1 MLSFYKKGDVSVYY
15 EDVCD
20 YGDDF
25 FEDNEDD
32 CEYDDFCVDNEDV
45 LGGVVCE
52 EHLNKSSIAG
62 LRPFQNCR
70 QVL

>member
-1 MLSFYKKGDVSVYY
+1 MLLKILGFIFFIIKGMFLLIMRMFVNMVMI
-15 EDVCD
+15 
-20 YGDDF
+20 F
-25 FEDNEDD
+25 F
-32 CEYDDFCVDNEDV
+32 EYDDFCVDNEDV